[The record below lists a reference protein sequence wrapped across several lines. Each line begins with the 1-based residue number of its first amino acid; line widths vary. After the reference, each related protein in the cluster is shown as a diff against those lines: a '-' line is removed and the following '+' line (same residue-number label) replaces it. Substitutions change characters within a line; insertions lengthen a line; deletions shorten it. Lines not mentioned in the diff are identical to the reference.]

1 MGHKEL
7 LECSNVLIQKKFVIW
22 VSLLCENS
30 LTFSV
35 YFSVHI
41 LYFSRVLRTK
51 KCQA

>member
-51 KCQA
+51 KCKA